1 MPRTWS
7 GQRALGVA
15 AAVIGLAAWTAAG
28 AEPVS
33 PPSARR
39 VISLAPHLTELMF
52 AAGAGDRLVAA
63 VEYSD
68 YPPAANNLPRV
79 GNSSGFDF
87 EAILALKPDLLLAWR
102 SGNPAASI
110 ERLRDLGL
118 TVHVSEVSRLAE
130 IPELIEELGRLAGSG
145 TQARRAA
152 GDFRASY
159 RKLEARYANAAPVTV
174 FYQLIDET
182 LLTLNDRHLVSDAI
196 RLCGGRNVFAGLPAL
211 VARVDM
217 EAVLKADP
225 RVIVASGEGSAWPAW
240 RERWQEWPPL
250 AAVRARNL
258 HFIHADLMHR
268 AGPRAIEG
276 AEQLCAVLARA
287 RN

>member
-1 MPRTWS
+1 
-7 GQRALGVA
+7 
-15 AAVIGLAAWTAAG
+15 
-28 AEPVS
+28 
-33 PPSARR
+33 
-39 VISLAPHLTELMF
+39 VISLAPHLTELMY
-52 AAGAGDRLVAA
+52 AAGAGDKLVAV

-68 YPPAANNLPRV
+68 YPPSARHLPRV

-102 SGNPAASI
+102 SGNPAESL

-118 TVHVSEVSRLAE
+118 NVHASEVSRLAE
-130 IPELIEELGRLAGSG
+130 IPELIEELGRLTGSE

-152 GDFRASY
+152 GEFRARY
-159 RKLEARYANAAPVTV
+159 RKLEARYAGAAPVSV

-196 RLCGGRNVFAGLPAL
+196 RLCGGRNVFAGLPML
-211 VARVDM
+211 VARIDI

-225 RVIVASGEGSAWPAW
+225 RVIVASGESSAWLSW
-240 RERWQEWPPL
+240 RERWQAWPQL
-250 AAVRARNL
+250 AAVRGRNL
-258 HFIHADLMHR
+258 YFINADLMHR

-276 AEQLCAVLARA
+276 AEQLCEVLARA
-287 RN
+287 RD